1 MPKEV
6 FGVDYPFLRDP
17 QLMTADELVII
28 AQAFVAL
35 GVTKIRLTGGEPLL
49 RRDLVEIVR
58 RLRTEAGAEEVALT
72 TNGWLLSRY
81 AAELKDAGL
90 NRLNVSVDSLNPE
103 TAGRMNGQGFDSQK
117 VLAAIDEATALGL
130 PVKINM
136 AVQRGQNDHEIE
148 EMAAYFRERKLTL
161 RFIEFMDVG
170 TTNGW
175 QESEVLPAKEIV
187 KRINRR
193 WPIEPVSPAYRG
205 EVAARYRYRDGA
217 GEIGIIASITEPFCK
232 DCHRARLSADGKFHT
247 CLFSALG
254 WDVLGKLREGLT
266 RDQITHYIA
275 GIWGKRRDRY
285 SDERAERKSTGR
297 NPKRP
302 EMSYLGG

>member
-6 FGVDYPFLRDP
+6 FGADYPFLRDP
-17 QLMTADELVII
+17 QLMTTGELITL
-28 AQAFVAL
+28 ARAFVAL

-49 RRDLVEIVR
+49 RSDLVEIVR
-58 RLRTEAGAEEVALT
+58 RLHAEAGAEEVALT

-81 AAELKDAGL
+81 AAALKEAGL
-90 NRLNVSVDSLNPE
+90 NRLNVSVDSLDPN
-103 TAGRMNGQGFDSQK
+103 TAGRMNGRGFDSQR
-117 VLAAIDEATALGL
+117 VLAAIDEATELGL

-148 EMAAYFRERKLTL
+148 DMAAYFRERGLTL

-175 QESEVLPAKEIV
+175 NESEVLPAREIV
-187 KRINRR
+187 ERIQQR
-193 WPIEPVSPAYRG
+193 WPIEPISPAYRG
-205 EVAARYRYRDGA
+205 EVAARYRYLDGA
-217 GEIGIIASITEPFCK
+217 GEIGIIASITEPFCR
-232 DCHRARLSADGKFHT
+232 DCHRARLSADGKLHT

-254 WDVLGKLREGLT
+254 WDVLGKLREGLS
-266 RDQITHYIA
+266 DEDLTHYIS
-275 GIWGKRRDRY
+275 GIWGKRQDRY
-285 SDERAERKSTGR
+285 SDERAERTANDSL
-297 NPKRP
+297 PKRP